1 MTTNKKETGKFVS
14 FCSRGLAVLALC
26 GSMLTTV
33 AQDFTTKQAAPKS
46 RVFNLKGAT
55 ADRLKQADKAAKKAV
70 KAPATLAKHKGRR
83 VFVPWRFVSSQM
95 PTWSLAAAATVETTN
110 ANGIIT
116 SPAEG
121 VRRVYTR
128 SGMSYR
134 NGNGIE
140 TVEQSGAVHIVECTD
155 GTVYVHNILSGFP
168 SGAWVKGTRQGN
180 TITIPSKQPIY
191 FNGNTTFSIRWGVND
206 EIGFSNYDNYNGG
219 NFTFTVDD
227 AAGTLTLEN
236 SSEQM
241 FMGLF
246 WDDDD
251 AFAYQGDYE
260 TVWTYESD
268 FQPLPVVTITPPEGL
283 ETEKWFA
290 KGHYKSGA
298 SDTFKP
304 FVGTLSVGFYGQE
317 VYLQGVFD
325 TTFGEWQ
332 SYFEDLPS
340 PMKESWMKG
349 TIDGDVVTFSGL
361 QFAGTVD
368 GLTSYTVGT
377 DGADLTDFIM
387 TWDAEQKVLK
397 SQNQLLLNSL
407 LEDIGYSLWL
417 RDLTIQVEDPNKPID
432 TLPYANGFESE
443 DEWERFRV
451 IDANHDDSSW
461 QLYSEEDNQE
471 ASYKYNSDNDAD
483 DWLISPVIRLE
494 AGKTYSFAIDARCS
508 SDAYSERV
516 EVALLEQL
524 PSPLMPTFIPT
535 PLQTIIE
542 PTELQTELPLTLA
555 NKFVTVSETGY
566 YQFGIHAISDADHA
580 SLRVDNL
587 LVGETIMTAPAAVT
601 DLAVTAADESP
612 VATIT
617 FTAPTKNI
625 GGGDLTANLT
635 HVDLLRDNVVIKSFE
650 DVAPGTALTYTDD
663 DEELIG
669 TTYTYM
675 VVAYN
680 ADGEGDKSAT
690 VTVRLNYVFAIPY
703 VADFTLD
710 AVGGQFTQIDANN
723 DGSRWEWDGG
733 TRATYEYSSEN
744 QADDYLISPALHMD
758 AGQRYSIT
766 VDAGSAGYTERFE
779 ILAGHEPTSEGLSV
793 KVLGDCEVTTEDSKV
808 FEAVFTAEE
817 TGVYHVA
824 IHAISDADMYELWIH
839 KVSIEFAPELT
850 APAAPQLAVV
860 PGEKGAKEAT
870 ITIGVPQ
877 TNIGGDALTANLT
890 KVELYRGADLIKEF
904 EDVAPGT
911 QLSYTDTDIEAPGDY
926 SYQAIPY
933 NADGIGQK
941 SEKVTAYVGFD
952 VPDIV
957 QNVQAVAQGDKVL
970 LTWDKVSETGR
981 NGGYVNPDDVEYII
995 YACFPN
1001 STYSNGEVASVRDA
1015 TSCELDFPTN
1025 EGEQGYQGWYVAA
1038 HNEAGESYVDDA
1050 SLATVVTGAPY
1061 ELPLVEGFA
1070 GGATHYYWDSNSYPL
1085 MFSQSSDD
1093 DGVAMALTA
1102 QEPGD
1107 IYLTSG
1113 KLNLKE
1119 ATNPTLLFDAIG
1131 FGVSSVNIIGRT
1143 DGGDGVE
1150 LATETLPS
1158 DDYKTVKVSL
1168 NSLKDGSFAQV
1179 GLTATITNP
1188 TVVDWFGDIEEEGDA
1203 LVVDNIRIVDLVEHN
1218 LTAELSAPATVQAG
1232 KTATIKATVTNWGE
1246 QAAKDF
1252 TVVITAGDEELL
1264 LETVADELAPFA
1276 KLDFDAELA
1285 TTIFDEAGDRAIRLQ
1300 VDYAAD
1306 LKPTDNSV
1314 ETTIAVVDSD
1324 VPAPT
1329 NLMAKSVAD
1338 GVELNWTAP
1347 DNEPVD
1353 YTEAFDNTEAF
1364 PTFGIGGITATQHEG
1379 SMADWTLY
1387 DGNGSDVYSW
1397 GSEGID
1403 YENRYQPS
1411 AWMAFDIAKAGFT
1424 NETGHSGA
1432 QVMLSMCPVP
1442 GEEGTATATDHWL
1455 ISPELPGTEQL
1466 ISFYLRAITNQYGSE
1481 SFEVLASKT
1490 DSKPESFELVE
1501 SFVTDEES
1509 WNEFTALLPEG
1520 TKYFAIRH
1528 TSTDVFG
1535 VMLDDVTFNYAGKM
1549 SHYNV
1554 YCQGQL
1560 IASVEDGTTT
1570 YTVAADELPE
1580 GECIFAVTAVYANG
1594 QESKPATINVTTD
1607 IRQLMTDGQ
1616 PVDVYTIDGKQLR
1629 SQVTTLDGLKGIY
1642 VVNGRTVVIK

>member
-1 MTTNKKETGKFVS
+1 
-14 FCSRGLAVLALC
+14 
-26 GSMLTTV
+26 
-33 AQDFTTKQAAPKS
+33 
-46 RVFNLKGAT
+46 
-55 ADRLKQADKAAKKAV
+55 
-70 KAPATLAKHKGRR
+70 
-83 VFVPWRFVSSQM
+83 
-95 PTWSLAAAATVETTN
+95 
-110 ANGIIT
+110 
-116 SPAEG
+116 
-121 VRRVYTR
+121 
-128 SGMSYR
+128 
-134 NGNGIE
+134 
-140 TVEQSGAVHIVECTD
+140 
-155 GTVYVHNILSGFP
+155 
-168 SGAWVKGTRQGN
+168 
-180 TITIPSKQPIY
+180 
-191 FNGNTTFSIRWGVND
+191 
-206 EIGFSNYDNYNGG
+206 
-219 NFTFTVDD
+219 
-227 AAGTLTLEN
+227 
-236 SSEQM
+236 
-241 FMGLF
+241 
-246 WDDDD
+246 
-251 AFAYQGDYE
+251 
-260 TVWTYESD
+260 
-268 FQPLPVVTITPPEGL
+268 
-283 ETEKWFA
+283 
-290 KGHYKSGA
+290 
-298 SDTFKP
+298 
-304 FVGTLSVGFYGQE
+304 
-317 VYLQGVFD
+317 
-325 TTFGEWQ
+325 
-332 SYFEDLPS
+332 
-340 PMKESWMKG
+340 
-349 TIDGDVVTFSGL
+349 
-361 QFAGTVD
+361 
-368 GLTSYTVGT
+368 
-377 DGADLTDFIM
+377 
-387 TWDAEQKVLK
+387 
-397 SQNQLLLNSL
+397 
-407 LEDIGYSLWL
+407 
-417 RDLTIQVEDPNKPID
+417 
-432 TLPYANGFESE
+432 
-443 DEWERFRV
+443 
-451 IDANHDDSSW
+451 
-461 QLYSEEDNQE
+461 
-471 ASYKYNSDNDAD
+471 
-483 DWLISPVIRLE
+483 
-494 AGKTYSFAIDARCS
+494 
-508 SDAYSERV
+508 
-516 EVALLEQL
+516 
-524 PSPLMPTFIPT
+524 MPTFIPT

-663 DEELIG
+663 DEKLIG

-680 ADGEGDKSAT
+680 ADGEGDKSA
-690 VTVRLNYVFAIPY
+690 
-703 VADFTLD
+703 
-710 AVGGQFTQIDANN
+710 
-723 DGSRWEWDGG
+723 
-733 TRATYEYSSEN
+733 
-744 QADDYLISPALHMD
+744 M
-758 AGQRYSIT
+758 
-766 VDAGSAGYTERFE
+766 
-779 ILAGHEPTSEGLSV
+779 
-793 KVLGDCEVTTEDSKV
+793 
-808 FEAVFTAEE
+808 
-817 TGVYHVA
+817 
-824 IHAISDADMYELWIH
+824 
-839 KVSIEFAPELT
+839 
-850 APAAPQLAVV
+850 
-860 PGEKGAKEAT
+860 
-870 ITIGVPQ
+870 
-877 TNIGGDALTANLT
+877 
-890 KVELYRGADLIKEF
+890 
-904 EDVAPGT
+904 
-911 QLSYTDTDIEAPGDY
+911 
-926 SYQAIPY
+926 
-933 NADGIGQK
+933 
-941 SEKVTAYVGFD
+941 
-952 VPDIV
+952 
-957 QNVQAVAQGDKVL
+957 
-970 LTWDKVSETGR
+970 
-981 NGGYVNPDDVEYII
+981 
-995 YACFPN
+995 
-1001 STYSNGEVASVRDA
+1001 
-1015 TSCELDFPTN
+1015 
-1025 EGEQGYQGWYVAA
+1025 
-1038 HNEAGESYVDDA
+1038 
-1050 SLATVVTGAPY
+1050 
-1061 ELPLVEGFA
+1061 
-1070 GGATHYYWDSNSYPL
+1070 
-1085 MFSQSSDD
+1085 
-1093 DGVAMALTA
+1093 
-1102 QEPGD
+1102 
-1107 IYLTSG
+1107 
-1113 KLNLKE
+1113 
-1119 ATNPTLLFDAIG
+1119 
-1131 FGVSSVNIIGRT
+1131 
-1143 DGGDGVE
+1143 
-1150 LATETLPS
+1150 
-1158 DDYKTVKVSL
+1158 
-1168 NSLKDGSFAQV
+1168 
-1179 GLTATITNP
+1179 
-1188 TVVDWFGDIEEEGDA
+1188 
-1203 LVVDNIRIVDLVEHN
+1203 VVDNIRIVDLVEHN

-1580 GECIFAVTAVYANG
+1580 GECIFAVTAIYANG